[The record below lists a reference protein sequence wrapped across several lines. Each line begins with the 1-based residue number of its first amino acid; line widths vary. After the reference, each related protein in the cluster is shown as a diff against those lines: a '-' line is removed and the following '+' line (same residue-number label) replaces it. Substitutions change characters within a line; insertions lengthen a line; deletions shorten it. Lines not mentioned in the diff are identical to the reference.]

1 MSKNTLLLNNY
12 KKEISSIKKRQSY
25 VGNKSKLDRGVKYV
39 EEFMKELKDNPRLLE
54 LWDEIDRRNLLSND
68 YKSMGVWGKIMY
80 LLKNGNIVYGND
92 PYKNKKSNVL
102 ILPKSS
108 VKKHHQTSVSLPQRR
123 VTYTSP
129 SSNMQQHVSR
139 AAHAAHARQFPSTVQ
154 IPQIEFLPHRPYGPY
169 GPYGH
174 QVHNGHQVHHGPY
187 LHHGPQVYYAPV
199 GPHLHQV
206 PRVNH
211 GHHGPHGNHGSQV
224 YNPQS
229 QRRRRPPPPPPPQP
243 QQQRQEDLVVG
254 EAVGGYKNKAKKR
267 KSKKQ

>member
-54 LWDEIDRRNLLSND
+54 LWDEIDRRNLLSDD

-108 VKKHHQTSVSLPQRR
+108 VKKHHQTSVSLPQIR

-139 AAHAAHARQFPSTVQ
+139 AAHAAHVHQFPRTVQ
-154 IPQIEFLPHRPYGPY
+154 IPQI
-169 GPYGH
+169 
-174 QVHNGHQVHHGPY
+174 HNGPQVHHGPYAAHLHQGPY
-187 LHHGPQVYYAPV
+187 LHHGPQVYYAPA
-199 GPHLHQV
+199 GPHLHQG
-206 PRVNH
+206 PRGPR
-211 GHHGPHGNHGSQV
+211 GHYGSQV

-229 QRRRRPPPPPPPQP
+229 QRRRRPPPPPPQPQQ
-243 QQQRQEDLVVG
+243 QQQRQEYFVMG
-254 EAVGGYKNKAKKR
+254 EAMGGYKNKAKKR

>member
-1 MSKNTLLLNNY
+1 MPKNTLLLNNY
-12 KKEISSIKKRQSY
+12 KKDISSIKKRQSY

-54 LWDEIDRRNLLSND
+54 LWDEIDRRNLLSDD

-80 LLKNGNIVYGND
+80 LLENGNIVYGND

-123 VTYTSP
+123 VTYASP

-139 AAHAAHARQFPSTVQ
+139 AAHAAHAHQFPSTVQ
-154 IPQIEFLPHRPYGPY
+154 IPQIEFLPHRPY
-169 GPYGH
+169 
-174 QVHNGHQVHHGPY
+174 GHQVHHGPY

-199 GPHLHQV
+199 GTHLHQV

-211 GHHGPHGNHGSQV
+211 GPHGPHGNHGSQV
-224 YNPQS
+224 YNLQS
-229 QRRRRPPPPPPPQP
+229 QRRRRPSPPPPPRPPPPPPQP
-243 QQQRQEDLVVG
+243 QQPHQEYFVMG
-254 EAVGGYKNKAKKR
+254 EAMGGYKNKAKKR

>member
-39 EEFMKELKDNPRLLE
+39 EEFMKELKYNPRLLE

-80 LLKNGNIVYGND
+80 LLENGNIVYGND

-139 AAHAAHARQFPSTVQ
+139 AAHAAHAHQFPPTVQ
-154 IPQIEFLPHRPYGPY
+154 IPQIEFLPHRPYG
-169 GPYGH
+169 
-174 QVHNGHQVHHGPY
+174 HQVHHGPY
-187 LHHGPQVYYAPV
+187 LHHGHQVYYAPV
-199 GPHLHQV
+199 GTHLHQA

-211 GHHGPHGNHGSQV
+211 GPHGPHGHYGSQV

-229 QRRRRPPPPPPPQP
+229 QQRRRPPPPPPPPRPPPPPPQP
-243 QQQRQEDLVVG
+243 QQPPPQRQQNLVVG
-254 EAVGGYKNKAKKR
+254 EYLGGYKNKAKKR

>member
-1 MSKNTLLLNNY
+1 MSKNTLLLNDY
-12 KKEISSIKKRQSY
+12 KKDISSIKKRQSF

-39 EEFMKELKDNPRLLE
+39 EEFMKELKENPRLLE

-80 LLKNGNIVYGND
+80 LLENGNIVYGND

-108 VKKHHQTSVSLPQRR
+108 VKKHHRTSVSLPQIR

-129 SSNMQQHVSR
+129 SSNMQQHVSH
-139 AAHAAHARQFPSTVQ
+139 AAHAARAHQFPSTVQ
-154 IPQIEFLPHRPYGPY
+154 IPQI
-169 GPYGH
+169 
-174 QVHNGHQVHHGPY
+174 HNGHQVHHGPY
-187 LHHGPQVYYAPV
+187 LHHVPQVYYAPV
-199 GPHLHQV
+199 GPHGHYGPYG
-206 PRVNH
+206 PRGPRGPH
-211 GHHGPHGNHGSQV
+211 GPHGPHGNYGSQV
-224 YNPQS
+224 YNLQS
-229 QRRRRPPPPPPPQP
+229 QRRRRQP
-243 QQQRQEDLVVG
+243 REEDFVMG

>member
-12 KKEISSIKKRQSY
+12 KKEISSIKKHQSY

-54 LWDEIDRRNLLSND
+54 LWDEIDRRNLLSDD

-139 AAHAAHARQFPSTVQ
+139 AAHAAHAHQFPRTVQ
-154 IPQIEFLPHRPYGPY
+154 IPQI
-169 GPYGH
+169 
-174 QVHNGHQVHHGPY
+174 HNGHQVHHGP
-187 LHHGPQVYYAPV
+187 HHGPQIHNGHQIYYAPV
-199 GPHLHQV
+199 GPHGHYGPYG
-206 PRVNH
+206 PR
-211 GHHGPHGNHGSQV
+211 GPRGPHGNYGSQV
-224 YNPQS
+224 YNMQS
-229 QRRRRPPPPPPPQP
+229 QRRRRPPPPPPPPRPPPPPPQPQQP
-243 QQQRQEDLVVG
+243 QQQRQEYLVMG

>member
-1 MSKNTLLLNNY
+1 MPKNTLLLNNY
-12 KKEISSIKKRQSY
+12 KKDISSIKKRQSY

-54 LWDEIDRRNLLSND
+54 LWDEIDRRNLLSDD

-80 LLKNGNIVYGND
+80 LLENGNIVYGND

-123 VTYTSP
+123 VTYASP

-139 AAHAAHARQFPSTVQ
+139 AAHAAHAHQFPSTVQ
-154 IPQIEFLPHRPYGPY
+154 IPQIEFLPHRPYG
-169 GPYGH
+169 
-174 QVHNGHQVHHGPY
+174 
-187 LHHGPQVYYAPV
+187 
-199 GPHLHQV
+199 HQV

-211 GHHGPHGNHGSQV
+211 GPHGPHGNHGSQV
-224 YNPQS
+224 YNLQS
-229 QRRRRPPPPPPPQP
+229 QRRRRPSPPPPPRPPPPPPQP
-243 QQQRQEDLVVG
+243 QQPHQEYFVMG
-254 EAVGGYKNKAKKR
+254 EAMGGYKNKAKKR

>member
-39 EEFMKELKDNPRLLE
+39 EEFMKELKYNPRLLE

-139 AAHAAHARQFPSTVQ
+139 ATHAAHAHQFPSTVQ
-154 IPQIEFLPHRPYGPY
+154 IPQIEFLPHRP
-169 GPYGH
+169 
-174 QVHNGHQVHHGPY
+174 QVHHGPHGPHGPY
-187 LHHGPQVYYAPV
+187 AAHLHQGPYGPHLHHGPQVYYAPA
-199 GPHLHQV
+199 GPHLHQG
-206 PRVNH
+206 PRGPNGPR
-211 GHHGPHGNHGSQV
+211 GHYGSQV

-229 QRRRRPPPPPPPQP
+229 QRIRRPPQPPQP
-243 QQQRQEDLVVG
+243 HQEYFVMG
-254 EAVGGYKNKAKKR
+254 EAMGGYKNKAKKR